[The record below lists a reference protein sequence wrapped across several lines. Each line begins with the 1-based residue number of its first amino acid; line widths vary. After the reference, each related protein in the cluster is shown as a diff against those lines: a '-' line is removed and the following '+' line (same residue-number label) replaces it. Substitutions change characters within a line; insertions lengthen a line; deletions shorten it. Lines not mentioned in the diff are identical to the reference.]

1 MAQGVE
7 GLRIGFAPA
16 WFEGP
21 GKELR
26 PVLDALREAGASLV
40 EIAEPGID
48 PTPLLVPLF
57 AEAAAA
63 FEDLTR
69 DGLDDRLSWQADEA
83 WPNTFRQ
90 AWLIPAIELVQS
102 SRYRREAM
110 RRMNA
115 YFGAVDAVVCP
126 PFAGGLLTLTNSTGQ
141 PCAVARAGLSAAGK
155 PLTATVMSRVFDEG
169 TALRVAQAIE
179 RRLVLP
185 AHRPPFATEAAR

>member
-1 MAQGVE
+1 
-7 GLRIGFAPA
+7 
-16 WFEGP
+16 
-21 GKELR
+21 
-26 PVLDALREAGASLV
+26 
-40 EIAEPGID
+40 
-48 PTPLLVPLF
+48 
-57 AEAAAA
+57 
-63 FEDLTR
+63 
-69 DGLDDRLSWQADEA
+69 
-83 WPNTFRQ
+83 
-90 AWLIPAIELVQS
+90 
-102 SRYRREAM
+102 M

-185 AHRPPFATEAAR
+185 AHRPPFATETAR